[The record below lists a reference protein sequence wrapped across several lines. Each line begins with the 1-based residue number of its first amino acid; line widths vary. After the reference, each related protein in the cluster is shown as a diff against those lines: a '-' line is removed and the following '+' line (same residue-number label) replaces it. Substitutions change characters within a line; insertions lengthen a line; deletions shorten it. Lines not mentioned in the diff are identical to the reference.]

1 MFSTE
6 KLASVHSLQD
16 YQLHLNA
23 NGINLERVKPAKLL
37 GSELHEHLKWNCNI
51 LSKTFTCY
59 GMLAVLRKMKHLAPF
74 HARKQ
79 LAECLVLSRIS
90 YNDVLFH
97 QVPNYLIDQLQH
109 VQLAAFSLVTCEY
122 ADLSDILKL
131 GWLPVKQNTNWNL
144 CKLTYKA
151 LNREK

>member
-1 MFSTE
+1 MKVIMFSTE

-37 GSELHEHLKWNCNI
+37 GSELHEHLKWNRNI

-74 HARKQ
+74 HARK
-79 LAECLVLSRIS
+79 
-90 YNDVLFH
+90 
-97 QVPNYLIDQLQH
+97 
-109 VQLAAFSLVTCEY
+109 
-122 ADLSDILKL
+122 
-131 GWLPVKQNTNWNL
+131 
-144 CKLTYKA
+144 
-151 LNREK
+151 